1 MGTAISIMLYTTLL
15 SAIIAFLVAVVI
27 KGLCKLLAY
36 MPAEEEAAPKAAAP
50 AGHAVNQDAELALV
64 IAIARRYTGK

>member
-1 MGTAISIMLYTTLL
+1 MGNAISIMLYTTLL

-27 KGLCKLLAY
+27 KGLCKLLEFV
-36 MPAEEEAAPKAAAP
+36 PEEEEAPKAAVP
-50 AGHAVNQDAELALV
+50 AGSANPDAELALV

>member
-27 KGLCKLLAY
+27 KGLCKLLEFVPAD
-36 MPAEEEAAPKAAAP
+36 AEEAPKAAAP
-50 AGHAVNQDAELALV
+50 TGSANPDAELALV

>member
-1 MGTAISIMLYTTLL
+1 MGTAISIMLYTALL

-27 KGLCKLLAY
+27 KGLCKLLEFV
-36 MPAEEEAAPKAAAP
+36 PDEEEATPKAAAP
-50 AGHAVNQDAELALV
+50 AGSVNPDAELALV